1 MNIEPRQNL
10 ASIDHY
16 KVVRENERYVISQ
29 FYERDNPEGAILAQ
43 QIQGESYVAAGY
55 VYPSALDELGRLQP
69 ELDRSR
75 GDNVEYY
82 LATPKQLEMSPAN
95 MGSLRVITIPDGGTL
110 EDLAAYR
117 YSKAILSDD
126 VEAMLQSFIAEQGTQ
141 GVKEICALAM
151 TNEATP
157 LVSFELLRDITQAA
171 IRAKSDERWLIT
183 FTAHAHGVFLRRYG
197 ASVMQQV
204 GDPVPV
210 DVGDERTS
218 DELRL
223 IPTLIH
229 PGQLLENVLHD
240 IKTTLH
246 TTERM
251 RLSNTLV
258 FMADGLDEDSLS
270 ADVLEYIQRIKETK
284 QQRVAA

>member
-1 MNIEPRQNL
+1 MNIEPKQHI

-16 KVVRENERYVISQ
+16 TGVRENERYAISQ
-29 FYERDNPEGAILAQ
+29 FYEQDNPEGAILAQ

-82 LATPKQLEMSPAN
+82 IAAAKHPEMSPRN
-95 MGSLRVITIPDGGTL
+95 MGSLRVITIPEGGSL

-117 YSKAILSDD
+117 YSKDILSDE
-126 VEAMLQSFIAEQGTQ
+126 VELLLQSLIAEHGRQ
-141 GVKEICALAM
+141 GVKEICALAK
-151 TNEATP
+151 TNEATS
-157 LVSFELLRDITQAA
+157 LVSFELLREITQAA
-171 IRAKSDERWLIT
+171 IREKSEEKWLIT
-183 FTAHAHGVFLRRYG
+183 FTSHAHDVFMRRYG

-204 GDPVPV
+204 GEPVPV

-223 IPTLIH
+223 VPTLID
-229 PGQLLENVLHD
+229 PGHLLENILHD
-240 IKTTLH
+240 IQTTRIV
-246 TTERM
+246 TEKI

-258 FMADGLDEDSLS
+258 FMADGLNETDIS
-270 ADVLEYIQRIKETK
+270 AEVLEYVQRIKETK
-284 QQRVAA
+284 QQKAAA

>member
-1 MNIEPRQNL
+1 MNIEPRQEL
-10 ASIDHY
+10 ATIDHY
-16 KVVRENERYVISQ
+16 TVVRENERYAISQ

-82 LATPKQLEMSPAN
+82 IALAKHPEMSPRN
-95 MGSLRVITIPDGGTL
+95 MGSLRVITIPEGGSL
-110 EDLAAYR
+110 DDLAAYR
-117 YSKAILSDD
+117 YSKHILSKEVDT
-126 VEAMLQSFIAEQGTQ
+126 MLQSLVVERGTQ
-141 GVKEICALAM
+141 GVKEICALAK
-151 TNEATP
+151 TNEATS
-157 LVSFELLRDITQAA
+157 LVSFELLREITQAA
-171 IRAKSDERWLIT
+171 IRGESEEKWLIT
-183 FTAHAHGVFLRRYG
+183 FTSHAHSVFLRRYG

-223 IPTLIH
+223 LPTLIH
-229 PGQLLENVLHD
+229 PGQLLENILHD
-240 IKTTLH
+240 IKSTQI
-246 TTERM
+246 TTEKIL
-251 RLSNTLV
+251 LSNTLV
-258 FMADGLDEDSLS
+258 FMADGLEETHLS

-284 QQRVAA
+284 QQKVAA